1 MTREEAKQIA
11 LKEVE
16 KGIKENGED
25 AIFMMSPKIGKD
37 CWTWKEAKEAI
48 LEDKALE
55 DSGGYNLIDSVL
67 KYDVYLKAKNNGNN

>member
-1 MTREEAKQIA
+1 MTREEAKQLA

-16 KGIKENGED
+16 EGIRKNGEN

-37 CWTWKEAKEAI
+37 SWTWKEAKESI

-55 DSGGYNLIDSVL
+55 DSGNYNLIDSIL
-67 KYDVYLKAKNNGNN
+67 KYDEYKNSKK